1 MLDTFLTKTGA
12 LALAIVLIIL
22 SCFRWFGLLL
32 HHRGRMAYRP
42 TPFGK
47 PPRDINVR
55 EIAVILPVVNHQS
68 ENLIP
73 TVESILMNLPG
84 QLYVM
89 VVGREAYDKVE
100 PEMGTLRQKY
110 KFSNIHVGAVNK
122 ANKRR
127 QIAHALG
134 TINHRH
140 SRLTVITEQGA
151 YWSPLFLMSAC
162 YPFDDTEVAAVTV
175 PRMAHIPFSG
185 GVWASIKAHL
195 ISFYYSVQAKDNRAV
210 NSLDGSALFGGP
222 TTLVR
227 THYLKEDRFK
237 NEFEAETWVF
247 ERSGPLTGDE
257 HFFLNRY
264 LLRGNKKIFFQDS
277 FEAVV
282 WLEMNSVCDFVGGF
296 LRTTRNNW
304 RTCFSMAPT
313 CAWLY
318 VRHNHVIFPAAAFM
332 TWWPTIFSFAL
343 LIDILSIILAFNY
356 SLLNKAALCVWI
368 TVTSLMVITQAVSSL
383 SVAKRMYNND
393 FNVFVTFFCMLI
405 SFPFK
410 YALEFLKI
418 VALLTFWKTDAE
430 GPSQAVEA
438 MGEQNLP
445 WSWDFCD
452 EEQWIPG
459 QFI

>member
-12 LALAIVLIIL
+12 LALALVLISL

-32 HHRGRMAYRP
+32 HHHGRIAYRP

-47 PPRDINVR
+47 SPRDINVR

-110 KFSNIHVGAVNK
+110 KSLNIHVGAGNK

-162 YPFDDTEVAAVTV
+162 YPFDDSEVAAVTV

-195 ISFYYSVQAKDNRAV
+195 FSFYYDVQAEDNRAV
-210 NSLDGSALFGGP
+210 NSLDGSALFSRP

-247 ERSGPLTGDE
+247 ERSGSLTGDE

-264 LLRGNKKIFFQDS
+264 LLGGNKKIFFQDS

-282 WLEMNSVCDFVGGF
+282 WLEMNS
-296 LRTTRNNW
+296 

-318 VRHNHVIFPAAAFM
+318 VRHKHVIFPAAACM

-368 TVTSLMVITQAVSSL
+368 TVSSLMVITQAVSSL
-383 SVAKRMYNND
+383 LVAKRMYNND
-393 FNVFVTFFCMLI
+393 FNVLVTFFCVLI
-405 SFPFK
+405 SLPFR

-430 GPSQAVEA
+430 GTSQAVEVI
-438 MGEQNLP
+438 GKDNLP